1 MRPLRTTALTLIAAA
16 AVAGLSACWG
26 PGAGSGF
33 APGHA
38 SSSRRSV
45 RGSSATV
52 IDGSALRQSDR
63 TLLSSLRGRL
73 TGLEVHQR
81 ENDCPE
87 LTLRGPKSMFGSN
100 DPVIYVDGNRA
111 ANTCILEMLNPTEVS
126 RIEVYP
132 MGVVSQP
139 GIKSNAN
146 GIILIFLR
154 DGTDQA

>member
-1 MRPLRTTALTLIAAA
+1 MRPVRTTALTLLAAA
-16 AVAGLSACWG
+16 TVAGLSACWG

-33 APGHA
+33 APSH
-38 SSSRRSV
+38 STRKST
-45 RGSSATV
+45 RGNAAVT
-52 IDGSALRQSDR
+52 IEGAALRQSER
-63 TLLSSLRGRL
+63 TLLGSLRGRL
-73 TGLEVHQR
+73 TGLEVHYGDS
-81 ENDCPE
+81 ECPE
-87 LTLRGPKSMFGSN
+87 LTLRGPKSLVGPN

-111 ANTCILEMLNPTEVS
+111 ANTCILEMLNPVEVA